1 MPEMTYTP
9 SQLMTAVVASL
20 LEDDE
25 LGFVGVGTSG
35 RAGALAVGIPLAA
48 GRLAQLTHAP
58 GYDTYWA
65 NMVNPVFD
73 DLVGAG
79 WLDQS
84 RVTGL
89 RSAARP
95 PDISFKVDTL
105 ARGRF
110 DVAFSSGAQIDRYG
124 NLNIT
129 WIRGGDRPVRLV
141 GSLAQ
146 PEHLAFAMRVI
157 VLMDLSRRSF
167 VADVDFVTSVGHRA
181 GGRTRD
187 ELGLPGGGPH
197 WVVTDRGLFDF
208 GGQDGTMRLRACYEG
223 FTVEDVVGHMGF
235 VPEIDERCT
244 VVGPPDEE
252 QLRLLREQVDPQ
264 GALIEGT
271 G

>member
-1 MPEMTYTP
+1 MSYTT
-9 SQLMTAVVASL
+9 SQLMTTVVSSL
-20 LEDDE
+20 LGDGE

-73 DLVGAG
+73 ELVGAG
-79 WLDQS
+79 WLNQS
-84 RVTGL
+84 RITGL
-89 RSAARP
+89 RCAAAP

-110 DVAFSSGAQIDRYG
+110 GAAFSSAAQIDRYG

-129 WIRGGDRPVRLV
+129 WIRGGGRQVRLV

-146 PEHLAFAMRVI
+146 PEHLAFAKRVI
-157 VLMDLSRRSF
+157 VLMDLSPRSF
-167 VADVDFVTSVGHRA
+167 VTDVDYVTSVGHRSR
-181 GGRTRD
+181 GMTRD
-187 ELGLPGGGPH
+187 ELGLPGGGPT
-197 WVVTDRGLFDF
+197 WVVTDRALFDF
-208 GGQDGTMRLRACYEG
+208 GGLGSTMRLRACYEG
-223 FTVEDVVGHMGF
+223 FSVDDVVAQMGF
-235 VPEIDERCT
+235 VPEVDDRHE
-244 VVGPPDEE
+244 VLGPPDAE
-252 QLRLLREQVDPQ
+252 QLRLLRQEVDPH
-264 GALIEGT
+264 GALIEGS